1 LIATILAIAFLILVH
16 ELGHLGAAKLVGVNV
31 PEFSLGF
38 GKVLG
43 RRRIGETD
51 FCLRWF
57 LLGGYVKTEDGF
69 QDRPPL
75 TRIFVALAGPASNLL
90 LAFLIFSIVSFIGLP
105 QLTATIGQVF
115 PGRPAAKAGLLPGD
129 KVTNVDGRPVV
140 RWTEMTALVTEGKGR
155 AVRLV
160 VQRGHGTL
168 IVSVIP
174 ETVAGKGML
183 GIKASGETVST
194 SYGLMASIEKGL
206 QITGE
211 QLKGSADLIM
221 KLVGLAA
228 VDVIGPVQIVKVG
241 AEQAQIGW
249 ISLLFF
255 VAILSANF
263 VTFNLIP
270 IPVLDGGLI
279 VIALIELVTGRKI
292 NQKLQLLATKL
303 SMAVVIGL
311 MTFVFLSDLLK
322 LSK

>member
-1 LIATILAIAFLILVH
+1 MIATVLAIAFLILVH
-16 ELGHLGAAKLVGVNV
+16 ELGHLGAAKLVGVKV

-38 GKVLG
+38 GKVLV
-43 RRRIGETD
+43 RRKLGDTEY
-51 FCLRWF
+51 CLRCF

-69 QDRPPL
+69 QDRPSL

-90 LAFLIFSIVSFIGLP
+90 FAFLAFVLVSFVGLP
-105 QLTATIGQVF
+105 QFTATIGQVF

-129 KVTNVDGRPVV
+129 KVISVDGRPVV
-140 RWTEMTALVTEGKGR
+140 RWAEMTDLVTEGKGR

-168 IVSVIP
+168 VVSVTP
-174 ETVAGKGML
+174 ETIDGKGML

-211 QLKGSADLIM
+211 QLKGSAELIM
-221 KLVGLAA
+221 KLVGLSP

-241 AEQAQIGW
+241 AEQAQIGL

-255 VAILSANF
+255 MAILSTSF
-263 VTFNLIP
+263 VIFNLIP

-279 VIALIELVTGRKI
+279 AITLVELVTGRKI

-322 LSK
+322 LAK